1 MKIASVCVRCEG
13 ALDLPHRSDADCFRA
28 VDREIKAAQ
37 THLRSLTKRKS
48 RLLRLRIQYRQRQIA
63 AARRR
68 RA

>member
-1 MKIASVCVRCEG
+1 MKAHKACPYCEG
-13 ALDLPHRSDADCFRA
+13 AVDLPHLSETDCFRA

-48 RLLRLRIQYRQRQIA
+48 LLLRQRIQHRQRAIA

-68 RA
+68 R